1 MVDLTHLFR
10 YNDINVL
17 IYALLKAAFVTW
29 LTSFGLQKLYL
40 GC

>member
-1 MVDLTHLFR
+1 MVDLTHLIR

-17 IYALLKAAFVTW
+17 IYVSLKVAFLTW
-29 LTSFGLQKLYL
+29 LMSFGLQKLYL